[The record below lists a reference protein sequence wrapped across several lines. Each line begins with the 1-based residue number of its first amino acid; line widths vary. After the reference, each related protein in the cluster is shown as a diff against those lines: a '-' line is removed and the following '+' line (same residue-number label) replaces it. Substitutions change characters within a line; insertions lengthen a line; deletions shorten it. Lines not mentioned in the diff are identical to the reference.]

1 MSAVEIISPSRTMEQ
16 VTTRIDMFLV
26 GGVPSV
32 WLLIPFARVISIF
45 QKGVPLFSATTGV
58 LTDPVS
64 GISVNV
70 DEVFA

>member
-1 MSAVEIISPSRTMEQ
+1 MRDGGQ
-16 VTTRIDMFLV
+16 GDMLLEC
-26 GGVPSV
+26 GVPSV
-32 WLLIPFARVISIF
+32 WLVIPQVKVITIY
-45 QKGVPLFSATTGV
+45 QKGVPLISATTGT

>member
-1 MSAVEIISPSRTMEQ
+1 MLLEC
-16 VTTRIDMFLV
+16 
-26 GGVPSV
+26 GVPSV
-32 WLLIPFARVISIF
+32 WLVIPQVKVITIY
-45 QKGVPLFSATTGV
+45 QKGVPLISATTGT